1 MAVLLF
7 VHIAILK
14 GTWLQVEQTNLM
26 KWSKGSGTGE
36 CGSWISEVSARS
48 CQHRGWCSSRV
59 WYPRNSGWGKC
70 TCSLSLA
77 CSLSVNSMI
86 YMGRETHHSC
96 LDHIAIDL
104 KLIEFRSDMLPYP
117 IESHPSFQYDT
128 NMFVHNYPVGVVAVS
143 TYIWTWTCDRA
154 TDSTCCLTVCNV
166 SFNLKLW
173 QFRALRGM
181 TLPFRSVLT
190 PGLGILVLDLKVW

>member
-1 MAVLLF
+1 
-7 VHIAILK
+7 
-14 GTWLQVEQTNLM
+14 
-26 KWSKGSGTGE
+26 
-36 CGSWISEVSARS
+36 
-48 CQHRGWCSSRV
+48 
-59 WYPRNSGWGKC
+59 
-70 TCSLSLA
+70 
-77 CSLSVNSMI
+77 
-86 YMGRETHHSC
+86 
-96 LDHIAIDL
+96 
-104 KLIEFRSDMLPYP
+104 
-117 IESHPSFQYDT
+117 
-128 NMFVHNYPVGVVAVS
+128 MFVHNYPVGVVAVS

>member
-1 MAVLLF
+1 MVATVQGAIDSALAYGKCYLEKSSGARLSCFLSKVLGTFQATMYICIPASQLHAWDNMAVLLF

-36 CGSWISEVSARS
+36 CGSWISKVSARS

-86 YMGRETHHSC
+86 YLGRETHHSC
-96 LDHIAIDL
+96 LDHIAVDL

-128 NMFVHNYPVGVVAVS
+128 NICA
-143 TYIWTWTCDRA
+143 
-154 TDSTCCLTVCNV
+154 
-166 SFNLKLW
+166 
-173 QFRALRGM
+173 
-181 TLPFRSVLT
+181 
-190 PGLGILVLDLKVW
+190 